1 MKKTIVLVLTI
12 GLAAAFAAVAG
23 APGDNRVEVI
33 ANPTPSGSAFVL
45 RATAD
50 GTTDPGFLISKEAAG
65 EHLMRWRF
73 RVLLDTAGAFGPPW
87 SMAPG
92 ERFSLL
98 DGWEQ
103 GTNRVNL
110 FADLRRAPTGRYTLV
125 VRAKTD
131 GGGNSLLVQG
141 LKENSYQILT
151 IEWAAAGGP
160 GANDG
165 RVRLTRKGVVPKENS
180 GLDNDEHYIDATRF
194 GLVRGVDA
202 STTGSF
208 YLDDF
213 SSFRTLAP

>member
-1 MKKTIVLVLTI
+1 MNKTLCLVLTL
-12 GLAAAFAAVAG
+12 GLVTATAAG
-23 APGDNRVEVI
+23 AGGNNRVEVI

-45 RATAD
+45 RGTAD

-73 RVLLDTAGAFGPPW
+73 RILLDTAGAFGPAW

-98 DGWEQ
+98 NGWEQ
-103 GTNRVNL
+103 GTGRVNL
-110 FADLRRAPTGRYTLV
+110 YADLRRAPTGRYTLV

-131 GGGNSLLVQG
+131 GGGNSLIVQG

-165 RVRLTRKGVVPKENS
+165 LVRLTRKGVAPKENT

-194 GLVRGVDA
+194 GLVRNVDA